1 MGAKRYLNVL
11 VTFVLFI
18 ICLGIVYLLSLDR
31 TEGHRGAGDQLYA
44 KYEYEAALE
53 EYRQACLVE
62 YADLFESI
70 ADPGSL
76 PLETVLG
83 TLEKQ
88 GVGNERVLNGINDC
102 WFQLGSI
109 EFDKFDKKGLDEAL
123 LPAETYLTKVEQGE
137 EHGEHAE
144 EALAMLAKVQEAL
157 KEEVDIETGTRVVCA
172 YTVYM
177 GWPEPPEGLV
187 FEGPVPPDG
196 YLYIMNDTMHT
207 EKLTKRAY
215 LKYEDELK
223 PLIIDDYA
231 SQYYAGD
238 FMSIPSHIAE
248 DSPVDLTVTATTRET
263 SIELAGGDRLNAEPY
278 RYMVF
283 VLIEITNRSNDPAYP
298 GGPEPYE
305 FDLSNCRLYKSMETN
320 FDEPMMS
327 DQKDSR
333 DPRKTYLADK
343 ATILPGQTLSGWIMF
358 YTWDSAEYYFKII
371 RKKVNSDT
379 GVEFSEPL
387 VGKTLPSFR

>member
-31 TEGHRGAGDQLYA
+31 TEGHRGAGDQLYE

-53 EYRQACLVE
+53 EYKQACLVE
-62 YADLFESI
+62 YADVFEGVEDPSTLTLDNVLKLL
-70 ADPGSL
+70 ADH
-76 PLETVLG
+76 
-83 TLEKQ
+83 
-88 GVGNERVLNGINDC
+88 GVGNERVLNSINDC

-109 EFDKFDKKGLDEAL
+109 AFDNYAKKNQDSAL
-123 LPAETYLTKVEQGE
+123 LPAETYLTKVVQGE
-137 EHGEHAE
+137 EHGEHVE
-144 EALAMLAKVQEAL
+144 EAQEMLTKVQEAL

-177 GWPEPPEGLV
+177 GWPEPPEDLV
-187 FEGPVPPDG
+187 YEGPVPPKG
-196 YLYIMNDTMHT
+196 YLYVMNDTIHT

-215 LKYEDELK
+215 LKYEAELK
-223 PLIIDDYA
+223 PIIIDDYA
-231 SQYYAGD
+231 SQHYAKD
-238 FMSIPSHIAE
+238 FMGIASHIAD
-248 DSPVDLTVTATTRET
+248 DSPVDLAVKSATRET
-263 SIELAGGDRLNAEPY
+263 SIDLGGGNRMIAEPY

-283 VLIEITNRSNDPAYP
+283 VLIEVTNRSNDPAYP
-298 GGPEPYE
+298 GGPETYE
-305 FDLSNCRLYKSMETN
+305 FDMTNCRLYKSMQTN
-320 FDEPMMS
+320 FDEPMES

-333 DPRKTYLADK
+333 DPRKTYLPDTT
-343 ATILPGQTLSGWIMF
+343 TILPGQTLSGWIMF

-371 RKKVNSDT
+371 RKKVNPDT

-387 VGKTLPSFR
+387 VGKTLPAF

>member
-18 ICLGIVYLLSLDR
+18 ICLGVVYLLSLDR
-31 TEGHRGAGDQLYA
+31 TEGHRGAGDQLYG

-62 YADLFESI
+62 YSDIFESI

-76 PLETVLG
+76 PLDDILDILTDH
-83 TLEKQ
+83 
-88 GVGNERVLNGINDC
+88 GVGNERVLNSINDC
-102 WFQLGSI
+102 WFQMGSI
-109 EFDKFDKKGLDEAL
+109 EFDNFDKKGLDVAL
-123 LPAETYLTKVEQGE
+123 LPAETYLTKVER
-137 EHGEHAE
+137 GEHME
-144 EALAMLAKVQEAL
+144 ETQEMLAKVQTAL

-177 GWPEPPEGLV
+177 GWPEPPEDLV
-187 FEGPVPPDG
+187 YEGPVPPKG
-196 YLYIMNDTMHT
+196 YLYIMNDTIHT

-215 LKYEDELK
+215 LKYSDELK
-223 PLIIDDYA
+223 TVIIDDYA
-231 SQYYAGD
+231 SQYYAKD
-238 FMSIPSHIAE
+238 FMGIPSHIAD
-248 DSPVDLTVTATTRET
+248 DSPVDLSVKSDTRET
-263 SIELAGGDRLNAEPY
+263 SIELSGGDRLNAEPY

-283 VLIEITNRSNDPAYP
+283 VLIEITNRSNDPEYM

-305 FDLSNCRLYKSMETN
+305 FELANCRLYKSLETN
-320 FDEPMMS
+320 FDEPMAS

-333 DPRKTYLADK
+333 DPRKTYLPDT
-343 ATILPGQTLSGWIMF
+343 ATILPGETLSGWIMF

-371 RKKVNSDT
+371 RKKVNPDT
-379 GVEFSEPL
+379 GMEFSEPL
-387 VGKTLPSFR
+387 VGKTLPAF

>member
-11 VTFVLFI
+11 VTFFLFI

-31 TEGHRGAGDQLYA
+31 TEGHRGAGDQLYE
-44 KYEYEAALE
+44 KYEYEAALQ
-53 EYRQACLVE
+53 EYKKACLVE
-62 YADLFESI
+62 YDDLFESVE
-70 ADPGSL
+70 DPGSL
-76 PLETVLG
+76 PLDDILDF
-83 TLEKQ
+83 LEDH
-88 GVGNERVLNGINDC
+88 GAGNERVINSINDC

-109 EFDKFDKKGLDEAL
+109 EFDNYAKKNQDSAL

-137 EHGEHAE
+137 EHGEHAQ
-144 EALAMLAKVQEAL
+144 EAQEMLAKVQEAL

-177 GWPEPPEGLV
+177 GWPEPPEDLV
-187 FEGPVPPDG
+187 YEGPVPPKG
-196 YLYIMNDTMHT
+196 YLYIMNDTIHS

-223 PLIIDDYA
+223 PIIIDDYA
-231 SQYYAGD
+231 SQNYARD
-238 FMSIPSHIAE
+238 FMGIPSHIAD
-248 DSPVDLTVTATTRET
+248 DSSVDLTVKGTTRET

-283 VLIEITNRSNDPAYP
+283 VLIDVTNRSNDPAYP
-298 GGPEPYE
+298 GGPETYE
-305 FDLSNCRLYKSMETN
+305 FDLTNCRLYKSMETN
-320 FDEPMMS
+320 FDEPMES

-333 DPRKTYLADK
+333 DPRKTYLPDT

-371 RKKVNSDT
+371 RKKVNPDT

-387 VGKTLPSFR
+387 VGKTLPAF